1 MLMLRSA
8 VLNGYVEVA
17 ESVGLNPHPLMRVVG
32 IDPGAF
38 AATTGWISAHSVDRL
53 LEISAAQSGC
63 ADFAIRMSVDRGLSA
78 LGPVG
83 LVAREEPDVR
93 SALGIVLRHLNLH
106 NEAISLSLAET
117 RGLATFHVQSAPG
130 ITLGRQSIELVV
142 ASVFRILA
150 DLLPEGWRPVAT
162 YFAHEAPPNVERH
175 HQVFDTTVAFGRE
188 IDGIIVPSSD
198 LDTPNPLSNPLLRPF
213 VQEYL
218 ELLAPA
224 TGTSMSFQVRDLI
237 ATLLPTESC
246 SAARIARSLGMDRRT
261 LHRHLAMSG
270 ESYSSILDAVRR
282 EHAQLAIERGDCSF
296 TELAAELGF
305 SELSAF
311 SRWFRQRF
319 GVSPRAW
326 TKRFASDTAAV
337 RSGRRPPSK
346 AHVPLGRSAPKPA
359 SDARP
364 SA

>member
-8 VLNGYVEVA
+8 VLNGYVDVA

-53 LEISAAQSGC
+53 LEISATQSGC
-63 ADFAIRMSVDRGLSA
+63 ADFAIRMSGDRGLSA

-93 SALGIVLRHLNLH
+93 GALGIVLRHLNLH
-106 NEAISLSLAET
+106 NEAIALSLTEA
-117 RGLATFHVQSAPG
+117 RGLATFHVQSAAG

-150 DLLPEGWRPVAT
+150 DLLPGDWRPVAT
-162 YFAHEAPPNVERH
+162 CFAHEAPPDIALH
-175 HQVFDTTVAFGRE
+175 HQVFDATVVFGQE
-188 IDGIIVPSSD
+188 IDGIIIPSSD

-218 ELLAPA
+218 GLLAPP
-224 TGTSMSFQVRDLI
+224 TGTSLSFQVRDLI

-246 SAARIARSLGMDRRT
+246 SASRIARSLGMDRRT
-261 LHRHLAMSG
+261 LHRHLAISG
-270 ESYSSILDAVRR
+270 DSYSSILDAVRR
-282 EHAQLAIERGDCSF
+282 EHAQLAIERGDGSL

-326 TKRFASDTAAV
+326 AKKFAADTSTV
-337 RSGRRPPSK
+337 PSGWRPPPK
-346 AHVPLGRSAPKPA
+346 PPVPLGGSAPK
-359 SDARP
+359 SGSGARP
-364 SA
+364 PA